1 MTTKKVFIEIA
12 ERFYVLDH
20 MQLKEI
26 AQKLGL
32 SDKTI
37 QRWKAK
43 YNWDKKRK
51 QHTATKQMF
60 HEELFVFARKI
71 MQSIEYDMENAEKI
85 DPSRMFALT
94 KMIPLVLKL
103 KSYEDVITKEQ
114 FDDSSK
120 EITPDFIKEINE
132 QFLGIKY
139 DKE

>member
-1 MTTKKVFIEIA
+1 
-12 ERFYVLDH
+12 
-20 MQLKEI
+20 
-26 AQKLGL
+26 
-32 SDKTI
+32 
-37 QRWKAK
+37 
-43 YNWDKKRK
+43 
-51 QHTATKQMF
+51 
-60 HEELFVFARKI
+60 

-103 KSYEDVITKEQ
+103 KSYEDVVTKEQ